1 MVMKRIAFAALAVA
15 SVGTTALVSQS
26 RAMDMVPDAS
36 SIKWEAAP
44 PSLPKG
50 AQIAVLAGDPSKDGP
65 YVLRLKLPD
74 RYVVPAHHHPT
85 AENVTVVSGTFYAG
99 MGDKVDQAKAAA
111 FKPGGF
117 ASLPA
122 NMNHF
127 AWASGETVVQV
138 HGNGPFAIVYANP
151 ADDPAKAQ

>member
-1 MVMKRIAFAALAVA
+1 MRRIALAALAVT

-36 SIKWEAAP
+36 SIKWGAAP
-44 PSLPKG
+44 PTLPKG

-74 RYVVPAHHHPT
+74 RYVIPAHHHPT
-85 AENVTVVSGTFYAG
+85 TENVTVVSGTFYAG